1 MSEQGPPPYPRA
13 TYRLQL
19 NRSFGFDDARAIIPY
34 LAELG
39 VSHLYTSPFLKARPG
54 SMHGYDITD
63 HAQLNPEIGD
73 AASFDALVA
82 ALHAHGMGL
91 ILDFVPNHMGI
102 GGNDNEWWLDVL
114 EWGQGSPFAPF
125 FDIDW
130 ESSEAALRG
139 KVLLP
144 ILGDHYGSVL
154 ARGEL
159 SLRLDTERGS
169 FSVWYF
175 QHRLPIAVRH
185 YPQLLRAVA
194 RELPAE
200 AGEAAASALAALET
214 AFAAIEHEA
223 PNVQAQALAR
233 VRTNELKQR
242 LAHLV
247 QQEPAVMQAA
257 QAVLQQINGTPG
269 QPASFERLHRLL
281 EEQSYRVAFWRVA
294 THEINYRRFFDINE
308 LAGLRMEHPELFE
321 LTHRLVFQLFAEG
334 KLQGLRIDHID
345 GLYDPRGYCQRL
357 QDRAAYLLLH
367 AAAPPVEPPAA
378 GNSPAP
384 AANAPRLPN
393 PMYLVVEKILAPHE
407 RLRDDWPAAGTTGY
421 EFMNLVNGLFVD
433 PAGERPL
440 TDAYTRFTG
449 RTSEFEEVVIEAK
462 RLIIRS
468 NLSSELTVIANLLN
482 RLAKQSWDTRD
493 YTLTGLREALVDVIS
508 HFPVYRTYVTEAG
521 ASEEDRRD
529 LDWALARARRASP
542 NPDRS
547 IYDFIH
553 GVLSTD
559 LARRTDDAARR
570 DEIVRIAMKFQQLT
584 GPVMAKAFEDTAL
597 YRFVRLLSLN
607 EVGGDPARFGVPAA
621 AFHKA
626 NQERLQ
632 RHPFTMLATA
642 THDHKRGEDARARL
656 NVLSE
661 RPREWSRRVQRWS
674 RANRSRRGEVDGR
687 PVPGLNDEY
696 LFYQALI
703 GAWPFELAPPD
714 FAGIADFTERMAL
727 HMQKASREAKQ
738 RTSWTAPNAEYEAL
752 LDRFVRAVLDPVH
765 SRHFLDDLVEFLS
778 QIAPAGAVNGLAQT
792 LLKLTAPGVPDI
804 YQGSEFWDLSLVDP
818 DNRRPVD
825 YARRQAADA
834 GPASPALAAELVRG
848 WRDGRIKQHLIRC
861 ALGLRRRMPALFAA
875 GEYQPLE
882 AGGAHAERV
891 VAFARHNAE
900 GTVVTVVPRLVA
912 GMLGGLDLPLPPAE
926 AWADTRVSCPPAAAR
941 GLRSALTGV
950 TLMPR
955 NGAIMMAEALAD
967 LPVALLVAETAA

>member
-19 NRSFGFDDARAIIPY
+19 NRAFGFDDARAIVPY
-34 LAELG
+34 LADLG
-39 VSHLYTSPFLKARPG
+39 ISHLYASPFLKARPG
-54 SMHGYDITD
+54 STHGYDITD

-73 AASFDALVA
+73 AGAFDALIA
-82 ALHAHGMGL
+82 TLHAHGMGL

-114 EWGQGSPFAPF
+114 EWGQRSPFAPF

-130 ESSEAALRG
+130 QSSEAALSG

-154 ARGEL
+154 TRGEL
-159 SLRLDTERGS
+159 TLRLDAERGT

-175 QHRLPIAVRH
+175 QHRLPIALRH

-194 RELPAE
+194 KELPAE
-200 AGEAAASALAALET
+200 AGEAASTLAALES
-214 AFAAIEHEA
+214 AFAAIEQAA
-223 PNVQAQALAR
+223 PTVQAQALAR
-233 VRTNELKQR
+233 VQANELKQR

-247 QQEPAVMQAA
+247 QHEPAVMAA
-257 QAVLQQINGTPG
+257 VEAVLGQINGTPG
-269 QPASFERLHRLL
+269 EPSTFERLHRLL

-308 LAGLRMEHPELFE
+308 LAGLRIEHPELFE

-357 QDRAAYLLLH
+357 QDRAAYLLLQ
-367 AAAPPVEPPAA
+367 AAAPPIEPAA
-378 GNSPAP
+378 APNSAP
-384 AANAPRLPN
+384 AGNVPRLPN

-407 RLRDDWPAAGTTGY
+407 RLRDDWPVAGTTGY
-421 EFMNLVNGLFVD
+421 EFMNLVNALFVD

-482 RLAKQSWDTRD
+482 RLAKESWDTRD

-529 LDWALARARRASP
+529 LEWALARARRTSP

-547 IYDFIH
+547 IYDFIQS
-553 GVLSTD
+553 VLSTE
-559 LARRTDDAARR
+559 LARRTEDAARR

-584 GPVMAKAFEDTAL
+584 SPVMAKAFEDTAL

-607 EVGGDPARFGVPAA
+607 EVGGDPSRFGLPVS
-621 AFHKA
+621 AFHRA

-632 RHPFTMLATA
+632 RHPFNMLATA

-674 RANRSRRGEVDGR
+674 RANRTRRGELDGR

-703 GAWPFELAPPD
+703 GAWPYELTPPD
-714 FAGIADFTERMAL
+714 FPGIEDFTERMAL
-727 HMQKASREAKQ
+727 HMLKASREAKQ

-752 LDRFVRAVLDPVH
+752 LDRFVRTVLNPAN
-765 SRHFLDDLVEFLS
+765 SRHFLDDFLEFLG

-825 YARRQAADA
+825 YESRRAPAA
-834 GPASPALAAELVRG
+834 GPPSPALAAELVRG

-861 ALGLRRRMPALFAA
+861 ALGLRRRKPALFAA
-875 GEYQPLE
+875 GEYQPLD
-882 AGGAHAERV
+882 AGGAHAERII
-891 VAFARHNAE
+891 AFARHGAE
-900 GTVVTVVPRLVA
+900 GTVVTIVPRLVA
-912 GMLGGLDLPLPPAE
+912 GMLGGLELPLPPAE
-926 AWADTRVSCPPAAAR
+926 AWADTQVSCPPSAAGA
-941 GLRSALTGV
+941 LRSALTGV
-950 TLMPR
+950 TLTPQ
-955 NGAIMMAEALAD
+955 NGAIMVADALAD
-967 LPVALLVAETAA
+967 LPVALLVSETAA